1 MWSEFK
7 KFAFKGNVMDMAV
20 GVMIGAAFNGIV
32 SSIVND
38 VFMPLFGL
46 IFDTTDLSTKFIV
59 LKGVEGVELSGMT
72 AADAAAAGATVLSYG
87 KFIASIINFFI
98 IALVIFFMVKLINK
112 LKELGKKP
120 EEAEPAK
127 EPRICPYCNFKSCTS
142 VPFVARRRTLA
153 ARARL
158 TIRYRPSGIM
168 PMTAAAVVSTPSR
181 TDRPSREVCR

>member
-46 IFDTTDLSTKFIV
+46 IFDTTDLGTKFIV
-59 LKGVEGVELSGMT
+59 LKGVEGVDLSGM
-72 AADAAAAGATVLSYG
+72 TVLSYG
-87 KFIASIINFFI
+87 KFLASIINFFI

-112 LKELGKKP
+112 LKELGKKT

-127 EPRICPYCNFKSCTS
+127 EPRICPYCKMEIADDAVRCPHCTS
-142 VPFVARRRTLA
+142 VLDAEPTEK
-153 ARARL
+153 
-158 TIRYRPSGIM
+158 
-168 PMTAAAVVSTPSR
+168 SR
-181 TDRPSREVCR
+181 I

>member
-46 IFDTTDLSTKFIV
+46 IFDTTDLGTKFIV
-59 LKGVEGVELSGMT
+59 LKGVEGVDLAGMT

-87 KFIASIINFFI
+87 KFLASIINFFI

-112 LKELGKKP
+112 LKELGKNPRKRSLQKSP
-120 EEAEPAK
+120 E
-127 EPRICPYCNFKSCTS
+127 
-142 VPFVARRRTLA
+142 FVLTARWKLRMMQSA
-153 ARARL
+153 ARIAPAFSMPNPPKKVGFKHRS
-158 TIRYRPSGIM
+158 IRVRQFI
-168 PMTAAAVVSTPSR
+168 
-181 TDRPSREVCR
+181 

>member
-46 IFDTTDLSTKFIV
+46 IFDTTDLGTKFIV
-59 LKGVEGVELSGMT
+59 LKGVEGVDLAGMT

-87 KFIASIINFFI
+87 KFLASIINFFI
-98 IALVIFFMVKLINK
+98 IALVIFMVKPVNK

-120 EEAEPAK
+120 GGSGACK
-127 EPRICPYCNFKSCTS
+127 
-142 VPFVARRRTLA
+142 
-153 ARARL
+153 RAQNL
-158 TIRYRPSGIM
+158 SLLQDGN
-168 PMTAAAVVSTPSR
+168 
-181 TDRPSREVCR
+181 CG

>member
-46 IFDTTDLSTKFIV
+46 IFDTTDLGTKFIV
-59 LKGVEGVELSGMT
+59 LKGVEGVDLSGMT

-87 KFIASIINFFI
+87 KFLASIINFFI
-98 IALVIFFMVKLINK
+98 IALVIFFMVLWSSSLTSLRNSAKNPRKRSLQKSPEFVLTARWKL
-112 LKELGKKP
+112 
-120 EEAEPAK
+120 
-127 EPRICPYCNFKSCTS
+127 RMM
-142 VPFVARRRTLA
+142 PFA
-153 ARARL
+153 ARIAPAFSMPNPPKKVGFKHRS
-158 TIRYRPSGIM
+158 IRVRQFI
-168 PMTAAAVVSTPSR
+168 
-181 TDRPSREVCR
+181 

>member
-46 IFDTTDLSTKFIV
+46 IFDTTDLGTKFIV
-59 LKGVEGVELSGMT
+59 LKGVEGVDLAGMT

-87 KFIASIINFFI
+87 KFLASIINFFI
-98 IALVIFFMVKLINK
+98 IK

-127 EPRICPYCNFKSCTS
+127 EPRICPYCKMEIADDAVRCPHCTS
-142 VPFVARRRTLA
+142 VLDAEPTEK
-153 ARARL
+153 
-158 TIRYRPSGIM
+158 
-168 PMTAAAVVSTPSR
+168 SR
-181 TDRPSREVCR
+181 I

>member
-46 IFDTTDLSTKFIV
+46 IFDTTDLGTKFIV
-59 LKGVEGVELSGMT
+59 LKGVEGVDGDDEHDQRNNRGK

-87 KFIASIINFFI
+87 KFLASIINFFI

-127 EPRICPYCNFKSCTS
+127 EPRICPYCKMEIADDAVRCPHCTS
-142 VPFVARRRTLA
+142 VLDAEPTEK
-153 ARARL
+153 
-158 TIRYRPSGIM
+158 
-168 PMTAAAVVSTPSR
+168 SR
-181 TDRPSREVCR
+181 I

>member
-46 IFDTTDLSTKFIV
+46 IFDTTDLGTKFIV
-59 LKGVEGVELSGMT
+59 LKGVEGVDLSGMT
-72 AADAAAAGATVLSYG
+72 AADAAAAGATVL
-87 KFIASIINFFI
+87 NFFI

-127 EPRICPYCNFKSCTS
+127 EPRICPYCKMEIADDAVRCPHCTS
-142 VPFVARRRTLA
+142 VLDAEPTEKTSDSDA
-153 ARARL
+153 
-158 TIRYRPSGIM
+158 
-168 PMTAAAVVSTPSR
+168 
-181 TDRPSREVCR
+181 D

>member
-59 LKGVEGVELSGMT
+59 LKGVEGVDLAGMT

-87 KFIASIINFFI
+87 KFIASII
-98 IALVIFFMVKLINK
+98 INK

-127 EPRICPYCNFKSCTS
+127 EPRICPYCKMEIADDAVRCPHCTS
-142 VPFVARRRTLA
+142 VLDAEPTEK
-153 ARARL
+153 
-158 TIRYRPSGIM
+158 
-168 PMTAAAVVSTPSR
+168 SR
-181 TDRPSREVCR
+181 I

>member
-46 IFDTTDLSTKFIV
+46 IFDTTDLGTKFIV
-59 LKGVEGVELSGMT
+59 LKGVEGVELAGMT

-87 KFIASIINFFI
+87 KFLASIINFFI

-127 EPRICPYCNFKSCTS
+127 EPRICPYCKMEIADDAVRCPHCTIVLDAEPAEKS
-142 VPFVARRRTLA
+142 R
-153 ARARL
+153 
-158 TIRYRPSGIM
+158 I
-168 PMTAAAVVSTPSR
+168 
-181 TDRPSREVCR
+181 

>member
-46 IFDTTDLSTKFIV
+46 IFDTTDLGTKFIV
-59 LKGVEGVELSGMT
+59 LKGVEGVDIAGMT

-87 KFIASIINFFI
+87 KFLASIINFFI

-127 EPRICPYCNFKSCTS
+127 EPRICPYCKMEIADDAVRCPHCTS
-142 VPFVARRRTLA
+142 VLDAEPTEKTSDSDA
-153 ARARL
+153 
-158 TIRYRPSGIM
+158 
-168 PMTAAAVVSTPSR
+168 
-181 TDRPSREVCR
+181 D

>member
-32 SSIVND
+32 SSIV
-38 VFMPLFGL
+38 
-46 IFDTTDLSTKFIV
+46 DTTDLSTKFIV
-59 LKGVEGVELSGMT
+59 LKGVEGVDLAGMT

-127 EPRICPYCNFKSCTS
+127 EPRICPYCKMEIADDAVRCPHCTS
-142 VPFVARRRTLA
+142 VLDAEPTEK
-153 ARARL
+153 
-158 TIRYRPSGIM
+158 
-168 PMTAAAVVSTPSR
+168 SR
-181 TDRPSREVCR
+181 I

>member
-46 IFDTTDLSTKFIV
+46 IFDTTDLGTKFIV
-59 LKGVEGVELSGMT
+59 LKGVEGVDLAGMT

-87 KFIASIINFFI
+87 KFLASIINFFI

-112 LKELGKKP
+112 LKELGKIP

-127 EPRICPYCNFKSCTS
+127 EPRICPYCKMEIADDAVRCPHCTS
-142 VPFVARRRTLA
+142 VLDAEPAEK
-153 ARARL
+153 
-158 TIRYRPSGIM
+158 
-168 PMTAAAVVSTPSR
+168 SR
-181 TDRPSREVCR
+181 I

>member
-59 LKGVEGVELSGMT
+59 LKGVEGVDLAGMT
-72 AADAAAAGATVLSYG
+72 AAFAARCHDETSAAVLSVYLHAAAGD
-87 KFIASIINFFI
+87 
-98 IALVIFFMVKLINK
+98 
-112 LKELGKKP
+112 
-120 EEAEPAK
+120 
-127 EPRICPYCNFKSCTS
+127 
-142 VPFVARRRTLA
+142 LA
-153 ARARL
+153 AKKYGEA
-158 TIRYRPSGIM
+158 S
-168 PMTAAAVVSTPSR
+168 MTP
-181 TDRPSREVCR
+181 TDMLDCIGNALSDLIG